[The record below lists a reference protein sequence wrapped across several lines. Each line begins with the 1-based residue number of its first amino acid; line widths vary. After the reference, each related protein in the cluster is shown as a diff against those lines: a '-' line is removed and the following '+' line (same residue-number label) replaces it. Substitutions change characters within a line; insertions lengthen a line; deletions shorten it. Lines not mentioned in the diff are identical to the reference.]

1 MLKILFERGA
11 MGMATLNVRM
21 PEDLKRSGDRVLE
34 REGVSV
40 SEAVRRLY
48 RYLEDEQTVPEWLR
62 DGEGGNED
70 IFERR
75 RRALCQLVGSVEL
88 PPDFDLDVVRH
99 ERLMRKTEP
108 GVRV

>member
-1 MLKILFERGA
+1 

-21 PEDLKRSGDRVLE
+21 PEDLKRNGDRVLE

-40 SEAVRRLY
+40 SDAVRGLY
-48 RYLEDEQTVPEWLR
+48 RYLEDEQKVPEWLI
-62 DGEGGNED
+62 EGTESKD
-70 IFERR
+70 DVFERR
-75 RRALCQLVGSVEL
+75 RRALRQLVGIVSL
-88 PPDFDLDVVRH
+88 PPDFDFDAVRH